1 VANSVTLFNS
11 SMFAIRGKT
20 ILPRL
25 QTLSGLFERYSKP
38 ISCNMLVKAYSLC
51 FHKDETISSPHRCE
65 LIVRS

>member
-1 VANSVTLFNS
+1 
-11 SMFAIRGKT
+11 MFAIRGKT

-38 ISCNMLVKAYSLC
+38 ISYNMLIKTYSLC
-51 FHKDETISSPHRCE
+51 FHKDETISSSRLCE